1 MRDIRIDFSYMINI
15 FTVLQVF
22 IGHSENVS
30 KILFTPDGQSLLSV
44 GEAVYMWDFL
54 AAREPDPTE

>member
-1 MRDIRIDFSYMINI
+1 MIEC
-15 FTVLQVF
+15 LQVF

-30 KILFTPDGQSLLSV
+30 KIVFTPDCKHLLSV

-54 AAREPDPTE
+54 AVRPPSPIE